1 MSDHDSALQKMREA
15 LRGDVSTAI
24 GTAFTILVIA
34 GMLWAGTS
42 LNQGYEAP
50 EVVVLP
56 TVWAAAIIGGVA
68 LTTIFAF
75 LRYVNA
81 RASQEE
87 GTEPESRTR
96 DDPGN
101 TTESGAK
108 NSSTGRESQHDRQR
122 ARTLDVSGDG
132 NAESPVNRS
141 ENAEK
146 RAQENY
152 PEWMQNEGNE
162 QAGQSTSMNSEA
174 VPPTQADSNPES
186 ERTHSSRTQKASD
199 PNSVRKEREN
209 KSTTPPA
216 DEGSSDDQGTSVDSG
231 EESEAEPQLTDSYFR
246 NLRQSVVRNEFRR

>member
-1 MSDHDSALQKMREA
+1 MSDHDSALQKMCEA

-50 EVVVLP
+50 EFIVLP

-81 RASQEE
+81 RASKE
-87 GTEPESRTR
+87 GTHLESRTH
-96 DDPGN
+96 DAPGN
-101 TTESGAK
+101 TTESETM
-108 NSSTGRESQHDRQR
+108 SSSARIESQHARQGT
-122 ARTLDVSGDG
+122 RTLDVSGNGDAG
-132 NAESPVNRS
+132 SPVNRS

-152 PEWMQNEGNE
+152 PEWMQNQGNE
-162 QAGQSTSMNSEA
+162 QAGESATRNSEA
-174 VPPTQADSNPES
+174 SPPTQVDSNPES
-186 ERTHSSRTQKASD
+186 ERTYSSRTQKASD
-199 PNSVRKEREN
+199 PDPTREQQT
-209 KSTTPPA
+209 KKATTSPA
-216 DEGSSDDQGTSVDSG
+216 DGGSSRDQGTSVDSA
-231 EESEAEPQLTDSYFR
+231 EISEAKPQLTDSYFQ